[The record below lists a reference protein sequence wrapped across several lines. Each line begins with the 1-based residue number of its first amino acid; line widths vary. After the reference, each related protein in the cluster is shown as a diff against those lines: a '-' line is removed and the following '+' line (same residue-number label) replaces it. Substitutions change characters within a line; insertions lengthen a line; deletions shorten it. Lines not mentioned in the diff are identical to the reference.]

1 MANTTRADTP
11 PLVLDVD
18 GTFLRTDML
27 VESFWAGMHRRP
39 LATLAALRHLGDRSR
54 LKAELARIGQPRT
67 DLMPVHPEIVEL
79 AHAAVA
85 EGRELA
91 LASASDRGLVE
102 QLARD
107 HNLPARIFA
116 SDDRVNLKGAA
127 KAQALVDAY
136 GEGGFDY
143 AGNAPV
149 DRAIWDKARLAI
161 VVGDEPSARA
171 LAAQGTPVQSF
182 DERWRWRDLV
192 RALRPHQWVKNV
204 LLLLPM
210 VAAQDVSPASLGLVL
225 LGMICFSAAAS
236 SIYVAND
243 LLDLEA
249 DRQHATK
256 RTRPFASGAVPLTVG
271 MGAGLCAGGVA
282 LLGSALLGGGMFL
295 ITVFY
300 MLLSLAYSLRL
311 KRLRWVDIGILA
323 GLYTL
328 RVVAGA
334 AVTGLSVSAFLIG
347 FIFPAFAALGAVKR
361 LTEVTLAKTDARL
374 PGRDYARPDRGKLL
388 NLALAG
394 VVGAVLSF
402 LAYGFSLQAA
412 QLYPQ
417 RVFLWAAAV
426 PLSWWLLRMVHQGYE
441 GRQDY
446 DPILFALR
454 DKRGIALLLACLAL
468 LFFASNQWTP

>member
-1 MANTTRADTP
+1 MADKT
-11 PLVLDVD
+11 PLVLDLD

-27 VESFWAGMHRRP
+27 VESFWAGMHRAP
-39 LATLAALRHLGDRSR
+39 LVTLGASLRHLGDRPR
-54 LKAELARIGQPRT
+54 LKSELARIGQPRV
-67 DLMPVHPEIVEL
+67 DLLPVHPELVEL

-91 LASASDRGLVE
+91 FASASDRSLVE
-102 QLARD
+102 GLAQA
-107 HNLPARIFA
+107 HGLPARIFA
-116 SDDRVNLKGAA
+116 SEGGVNLKGAA
-127 KAQALVDAY
+127 KAEALVAAY

-143 AGNAPV
+143 AGNEAV
-149 DRAIWDKARLAI
+149 DRAVWSHARTAI
-161 VVGDEPSARA
+161 VVGDEASARHM
-171 LAAQGTPVQSF
+171 AAQGTPVQSF
-182 DERWRWRDLV
+182 DGGWGWRDLA

-210 VAAQDVSPASLGLVL
+210 VAAHDFTWATLGLVI

-249 DRQHATK
+249 DRLHATK
-256 RTRPFASGAVPLTVG
+256 RNRPFASGAVPLVVG
-271 MGAGLCAGGVA
+271 MAGGLGAAVVA
-282 LLGSALLGGGMFL
+282 LVGSALLGWGMFL

-311 KRLRWVDIGILA
+311 KRLRWVDIFILA

-328 RVVAGA
+328 RVAAGA
-334 AVTGLSVSAFLIG
+334 MVTGLGVSAFLIG

-361 LTEVTLAKTDARL
+361 LTEVTLAKTDDRL
-374 PGRDYARPDRGKLL
+374 PGRGYARPDRGKLL

-394 VVGAVLSF
+394 VIGAVLSF
-402 LAYGFSLQAA
+402 LAYGFSPQAVS
-412 QLYPQ
+412 LYPA
-417 RVFLWAAAV
+417 RIFLWAAAV
-426 PLSWWLLRMVHQGYE
+426 PMSLWLLRMVRQGYE

-446 DPILFALR
+446 DPILFAMR
-454 DKRGIALLLACLAL
+454 DKRGIGLLLACLAL
-468 LFFASNQWTP
+468 LFFASGLWNG